1 MSAKICGLARDKH
14 STALGQ
20 RSAMSVTKKR
30 KAKTARRRSRRRSY
44 HRPKKPKAESVS
56 PQISTLAFVV
66 CNACRSGMIEL
77 GSASPNCLHLRAKDF
92 RMIMYRRNAANS
104 IHIGKFRLWKSA
116 EKNCSEAGSY
126 YSDPASIR
134 VSMRARMSSFPVF
147 LREEM
152 RKTLPTPTPMAFAI
166 SARRFVSCAR
176 ESLSHLV
183 AMTVKGM
190 L

>member
-1 MSAKICGLARDKH
+1 MRAKKCNARH
-14 STALGQ
+14 Q
-20 RSAMSVTKKR
+20 KR
-30 KAKTARRRSRRRSY
+30 KAKTARRRSY
-44 HRPKKPKAESVS
+44 HRPKKSNAESVS
-56 PQISTLAFVV
+56 PQISPLAFVV

-77 GSASPNCLHLRAKDF
+77 GSASPNCLHLRARDF

-104 IHIGKFRLWKSA
+104 ILTRKFRLWKSA
-116 EKNCSEAGSY
+116 EKNCSEAGSH

-134 VSMRARMSSFPVF
+134 VSIRARMSSFPVF

-152 RKTLPTPTPMAFAI
+152 RKTLPTPTPMALAI